1 MRIEMLG
8 QPQLVQEHAAPVILV
23 VDDEEAILD
32 LCARA
37 LKNYRF
43 LQARDGRD
51 ALELIEKQRV
61 DLVLTDVMMPVMNGL
76 ELLEKIKENDPDQ
89 LVIIM
94 TGFGEK
100 DVILRA
106 LKAKAD
112 DFIHKPLNLAQLKA
126 TVAKALERKRLRQEL
141 VQLRQLDRLKADF
154 LGLVSHKLRTPTT
167 SLSLFIQNLAS
178 GAVDPRD
185 EDFAKVLGAM
195 QEESRYLAQLIQDLL
210 VYSDVILREEKL
222 ELGELDLKALA
233 SSLLT
238 SKRDAAK
245 QKTLML
251 CNDLPE
257 DWPILAI
264 DKQRMRFVLG
274 ALLDNAIK
282 FTPAGGRVRLAGKV
296 EAESVSLTVSD
307 TGPGIAEK
315 ELPKVFEKFY
325 QVDPAHTGQ
334 VRGFGLGLF
343 YARKFVHDHD
353 GKLII
358 ESSPGRGTAVTISL
372 PRPAGPSS

>member
-1 MRIEMLG
+1 VRIEMLG